1 MKKILI
7 QIAMSILAVNAF
19 IFLGTYAIDR
29 PFIYNFFLN
38 LAIPSVGALAC
49 WRAERSGKAGMQ

>member
-7 QIAMSILAVNAF
+7 QIVLAILAVNAF

-49 WRAERSGKAGMQ
+49 WGVERSGKPSPQ